1 MTLPD
6 GIAMAFN
13 PPAIQGLGT
22 AGGFELYLQN
32 RDDGDPIKLA
42 EKLQAFIAEL
52 NKQPELVNVTTFYR
66 ANVPQLYIEVDEAKA
81 MSLGVPLSDVYA
93 TLQSTLGALY
103 VNDFNK
109 SGRVFKVQLQAEPK
123 YRQKPDDIGKV
134 YVKSST
140 SGKMLPISAFSQVK
154 TIFGPE
160 QIESFNGFIAA
171 KLMGNGAPG
180 VSSGRAIEIV
190 EQVAEKTL
198 PDGYVIAWTGQAYQ
212 EKASSGSST
221 VALTFAVIMVFL
233 ILAAQYERW
242 SLPIAVLMAVPF
254 ALFGALS
261 AVFIR
266 GMPNDVYFQ
275 IGLVVLIGLAAK
287 NAILIVEFAVQQ
299 YEKGMSMIDAA
310 LEAAKL
316 RFRPIVMTSLAFVL
330 GVVPLVKATG
340 AGAASRQSMGTGVFG
355 GMLAATFIATIFI
368 PLFFKWFEKTRKEN
382 ETKTKDNDEKEK
394 GGKTFVI
401 TKNTDN
407 T

>member
-1 MTLPD
+1 
-6 GIAMAFN
+6 
-13 PPAIQGLGT
+13 
-22 AGGFELYLQN
+22 
-32 RDDGDPIKLA
+32 
-42 EKLQAFIAEL
+42 
-52 NKQPELVNVTTFYR
+52 
-66 ANVPQLYIEVDEAKA
+66 
-81 MSLGVPLSDVYA
+81 
-93 TLQSTLGALY
+93 
-103 VNDFNK
+103 
-109 SGRVFKVQLQAEPK
+109 
-123 YRQKPDDIGKV
+123 
-134 YVKSST
+134 
-140 SGKMLPISAFSQVK
+140 MLPISAFSQVK